1 LLDVVAIMAR
11 GNESMDLDT
20 FVAKHRV
27 ALTLSEMFLFRNLP
41 RDVVRQAETKCAWKL
56 FPKESTIITQDDR
69 AQDVLFVR
77 HGLVRVVQFTASG
90 REISYAD
97 NGPGGH
103 FGEIG
108 VIDSGPRSA
117 YVIALADTVAAVLS
131 GKDFLALM
139 RSHPELALNVM
150 RSLCAIVRGIN
161 VRLRDLSA
169 LRAPDRVAVELVRLG
184 RQWCRDETA
193 SRITIRPAPTATD
206 IANRAATTRET
217 VARTFADLTR
227 RQLIRRVGHDLEIL
241 DVFALEDSVGELL

>member
-1 LLDVVAIMAR
+1 
-11 GNESMDLDT
+11 MDLDS
-20 FVAKHRV
+20 FLAKHRITP
-27 ALTLSEMFLFRNLP
+27 ALTEMFLFRNLAK
-41 RDVVRQAETKCAWKL
+41 DVIRQAEAKCVWKL
-56 FPKESTIITQDDR
+56 FPKESNIITQDDL

-97 NGPGGH
+97 IGPGGH
-103 FGEIG
+103 FGEMAA
-108 VIDSGPRSA
+108 IDGGPRSA
-117 YVIALADTVAAVLS
+117 YVIALHDTVAGVLS
-131 GKDFLALM
+131 GKDFIGLM
-139 RSHPELALNVM
+139 RSHPEFALNVM
-150 RSLCAIVRGIN
+150 RTLTAVVRGIN

-184 RQWCRDETA
+184 RQWSAGETA

-217 VARTFADLTR
+217 VARTFADLAR
-227 RQLIRRVGHDLEIL
+227 RKLIRRVGHDLEIL

>member
-1 LLDVVAIMAR
+1 
-11 GNESMDLDT
+11 MDLDT
-20 FVAKHRV
+20 FIAKHRITP
-27 ALTLSEMFLFRNLP
+27 ALTDMFLFRSLGK
-41 RDVVRQAETKCAWKL
+41 DVIRQAEAKCAWKL
-56 FPKESTIITQDDR
+56 FAKDVTIINQDDL

-97 NGPGGH
+97 IGPGGH
-103 FGEIG
+103 FGEMAA
-108 VIDSGPRSA
+108 IDGGPRSA
-117 YVIALADTVAAVLS
+117 YVIALHDTVAGVLP
-131 GKDFLALM
+131 GKDFLGLM
-139 RSHPELALNVM
+139 RSHHEFALNVM
-150 RSLCAIVRGIN
+150 RTLTAVVRGIN

-184 RQWCRDETA
+184 RQWSGGETA

-217 VARTFADLTR
+217 VARTFADLAR
-227 RQLIRRVGHDLEIL
+227 RKLIRRVGHDLEIL

>member
-1 LLDVVAIMAR
+1 
-11 GNESMDLDT
+11 MDLDD
-20 FVAKHRV
+20 FLAKHRITP
-27 ALTLSEMFLFRNLP
+27 ALTDMCLFRNLA
-41 RDVVRQAETKCAWKL
+41 RDVIRQAELKCVWKL
-56 FPKESTIITQDDR
+56 FAKDVTIINQGDL

-77 HGLVRVVQFTASG
+77 HGQVRVVQFTASG

-97 NGPGGH
+97 IGAGGH
-103 FGEIG
+103 FGELAA
-108 VIDSGPRSA
+108 IDGGPRSA
-117 YVIALADTVAAVLS
+117 YVIALQDTVAGVLP

-139 RSHPELALNVM
+139 KAHHEFALNVM
-150 RSLCAIVRGIN
+150 RTLTAAVRGIN

-184 RQWCRDETA
+184 RQWSGGETA

-217 VARTFADLTR
+217 VARTFADLAR
-227 RQLIRRVGHDLEIL
+227 RKLIRRVGHDLEIL